1 MSIFARDPVFAR
13 FSYLVNEM
21 QRELASISRL
31 LLEDSPMPGHDRKL
45 LMEDKVHAGNPDIT
59 DALVPFVSNS
69 LAPFSV
75 KSIMVP
81 IDMTYDRE
89 TYEIKMDVPGMTGTG
104 IRVSIEPGNMLIVT
118 GERTCPQQQVKSDM
132 NDRNDR
138 TDRTESNE
146 RSKMYTERFYG
157 KFSRSIKLPD
167 DIDTGKVDASVH
179 NGILTIK
186 IGRKVL

>member
-31 LLEDSPMPGHDRKL
+31 LLEDSPMPSHDRKL
-45 LMEDKVHAGNPDIT
+45 LMDTPDIT

-81 IDMTYDRE
+81 IDMTYDDA
-89 TYEIKMDVPGMTGTG
+89 TYEIKMDVPGMTGSG
-104 IRVSIEPGNMLIVT
+104 IRVSIEPGNMLTVT
-118 GERTCPQQQVKSDM
+118 GERTCTDDDKINKVPNS
-132 NDRNDR
+132 NNTDRN
-138 TDRTESNE
+138 
-146 RSKMYTERFYG
+146 KMYTERFYG

-167 DIDTGKVDASVH
+167 DIDTGRVDASVH
-179 NGILTIK
+179 NGILTIR
-186 IGRKVL
+186 IGRKNEK

>member
-104 IRVSIEPGNMLIVT
+104 IRVSIEPGNMLTVT
-118 GERTCPQQQVKSDM
+118 GERTCPQQQVRT
-132 NDRNDR
+132 DRND
-138 TDRTESNE
+138 SNE

-167 DIDTGKVDASVH
+167 DIDTGRVDASVH

-186 IGRKVL
+186 IGRKVLW